1 MARTKKK
8 TRRSWNAH
16 TTEQKV
22 AKLQRV
28 ELARK
33 KGMTQLEAVRIN
45 DLSIAT
51 YRRWRKELNF
61 DDQPSAVKIVMPSK
75 DSDELTL
82 LRAENAKLEK
92 RGTALTGL
100 IMESLLNTIDEGRLD
115 NLTTLV

>member
-45 DLSIAT
+45 GLSIST
-51 YRRWRKELNF
+51 YRRWREELNY
-61 DDQPSAVKIVMPSK
+61 DEQPTRLKIVMPAK

-92 RGTALTGL
+92 RVTALTNIL
-100 IMESLLNTIDEGRLD
+100 VESLMNTIDQDRLG